1 MKSRKLLIAVA
12 SLSVLLIVPLVF
24 SSGLANLVQSLFS
37 SNTATSS
44 TLSSSSPTV
53 FVTPA
58 TVNDLSKQSGS
69 TFKVHVNI
77 SDVTDLFAW
86 QINVT
91 WKSNMLS
98 VNKIIVGEFLN
109 RTGSAN
115 KTSSAP
121 RYFGGLGFVVNA
133 TDNVKGYAIMSESIL
148 EDIAPGDV
156 PGITAPFGRLVS
168 IEFLVKDYGS
178 TVLTIS
184 LTGTLRTTLLNST
197 GGEITL
203 PPANVQNGYFRNKF
217 PGDVNGD
224 HYVTSSDLSL
234 ILGIYGKNSG
244 QLGFD
249 READFNLD
257 GFITSSDLSILL
269 GNYGKSFFP

>member
-1 MKSRKLLIAVA
+1 MA
-12 SLSVLLIVPLVF
+12 SLSVLLIVPLVL
-24 SSGLANLVQSLFS
+24 SSGVVNLAQFLFS

-58 TVNDLSKQSGS
+58 TVNNVALQSGS
-69 TFKVHVNI
+69 TFTVHVNI

-91 WKSNMLS
+91 WNSNMLN
-98 VNKIIVGEFLN
+98 VNRIIVGEFLN

-121 RYFGGLGFVVNA
+121 RYFGGLGFVINV
-133 TDNVKGYAIMSESIL
+133 TDNVKGYAVLTESIL

-178 TVLTIS
+178 TDLTIS
-184 LTGTLRTTLLNST
+184 LTGTLRTTLLKST
-197 GGEITL
+197 SEEITL

-224 HYVTSSDLSL
+224 TFVTSTD
-234 ILGIYGKNSG
+234 LGILLGAYGKSSG
-244 QLGFD
+244 QLGYD
-249 READFNLD
+249 READINLD
-257 GFITSSDLSILL
+257 GFITSTDLGILL
-269 GNYGKSFFP
+269 GNYGKSFP